1 MEKKE
6 FKKISQSVRR
16 VLMSCKECKE
26 RIKELENENRDLKS
40 SLLFTN
46 GILKEFRKRLN
57 KANKELRKYE
67 KKHE

>member
-1 MEKKE
+1 
-6 FKKISQSVRR
+6 
-16 VLMSCKECKE
+16 MSCKECKE

-46 GILKEFRKRLN
+46 GILKEFRKCLN
-57 KANKELRKYE
+57 KANKELRKYD